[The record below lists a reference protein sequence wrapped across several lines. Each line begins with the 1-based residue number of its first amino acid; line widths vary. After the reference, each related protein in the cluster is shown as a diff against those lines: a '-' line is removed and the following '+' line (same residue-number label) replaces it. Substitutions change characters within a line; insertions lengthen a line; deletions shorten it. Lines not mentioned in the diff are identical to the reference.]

1 MAIYT
6 VTLTSQL
13 MTADTTTLLSS
24 SATCQSSTALAGL
37 DDAHLAEWLNKRKMN
52 KKEVVLVYAAT
63 TCKVYEKA
71 DTRGALYSVDPE
83 SKAKSAFKALAK
95 QRRLF
100 TVEISSEEIS
110 SVTTAGVSW
119 TPQEKSA
126 NDIDVFLEQ
135 RKVHLGRVD
144 GRGDPISPET
154 ANKVWAD
161 AGGCCMFKGCGH
173 DLSNVPLYN
182 KGARIAYLAHIIASD
197 PDGPR
202 GTMAESHVLSNH
214 SENIMLM
221 CDAHHR
227 LIDSF
232 EPEMYKTPRL
242 QKMRREH
249 SSKVRMYRDAMRF
262 PEAQVMTLFADLGNI
277 PTHFSDSEF
286 METLLAEGFSMHPDV
301 RRHLTYQSRDDR
313 TPPDFWGNYLREMEL
328 PIRNMVQDLG
338 RPPSAD
344 VLSVFSV
351 HHTPTLLLA
360 GRIVGEARQVR
371 VFQRSRQR
379 KSWLWNSN
387 AVAHPVGTFK
397 VSGLT
402 DTQADEVLLTVE
414 LTAHIDKSALPDV
427 LAKAVTERNMP
438 WIRLTTD
445 APNGECIQRKEDL
458 AQVVDV
464 ARRAINAIQD
474 KMRAKRVHLIV
485 VCPVSA
491 AFSIGQLIQ
500 AGHHAIFIL
509 YDRPNGQQ
517 LFKEAFSINGHSIV
531 PPAGS
536 LHPAISIR

>member
-1 MAIYT
+1 MFCSI
-6 VTLTSQL
+6 TLNSEP
-13 MTADTTTLLSS
+13 MTAATTTPPYS
-24 SATCQSSTALAGL
+24 SATCQSSAPLAGL
-37 DDAHLAEWLNKRKMN
+37 DDAHLAEWLNKRKMG
-52 KKEVVLVYAAT
+52 KKEVVLVHAGT

-71 DTRGALYSVDPE
+71 DPRGVLYSVDPE
-83 SKAKSAFKALAK
+83 GKAKTALKALAK
-95 QRRLF
+95 QKRLF
-100 TVEISSEEIS
+100 TVEVSSAEI
-110 SVTTAGVSW
+110 ADALRADNSW
-119 TPQEKSA
+119 VPQEKSA
-126 NDIDVFLEQ
+126 QDVDIFLEQ

-144 GRGDPISPET
+144 GRGDPISLEA

-173 DLSNVPLYN
+173 DLSNVPLYT

-202 GTMAESHVLSNH
+202 GTMTESHLLSNH
-214 SENIMLM
+214 PENIMLM

-232 EPEMYKTPRL
+232 EPGMYKAPRL
-242 QKMRREH
+242 QEMRREH
-249 SSKVRMYRDAMRF
+249 SSKVRVYRDAMRF

-277 PTHFSDSEF
+277 PTHFPDSEF
-286 METLLAEGFSMHPDV
+286 MEALLAEGFSMHPDV
-301 RRHLTYQSRDDR
+301 KRHLTYQSRDDR
-313 TPPDFWGNYLREMEL
+313 TSPDFWGNYLREMEL

-338 RPPSAD
+338 RPTSAD
-344 VLSVFSV
+344 VLAVFPV
-351 HHTPTLLLA
+351 HHTPTLVLA

-379 KSWLWNSN
+379 KSWLSNSN
-387 AVAHPVGTFK
+387 AAAHPAGTFK

-414 LTAHIDKSALPDV
+414 LTAHIDKSALPDG
-427 LAKAVTERNMP
+427 LANAVTERDMP

-464 ARRAINAIQD
+464 ARRTINAIQD

-491 AFSIGQLIQ
+491 AFSIGQLMQ

-517 LFKEAFSINGHSIV
+517 LFKEAFTINGHSII

-536 LHPAISIR
+536 SQPSISIR

>member
-1 MAIYT
+1 
-6 VTLTSQL
+6 
-13 MTADTTTLLSS
+13 MTAATTTPHFSP
-24 SATCQSSTALAGL
+24 ATCQSSAALAGF
-37 DDAHLAEWLNKRKMN
+37 DDTHLAEWLNQQKMA
-52 KKEVVLVYAAT
+52 KKEVVLVHAGT

-71 DTRGALYSVDPE
+71 DTRGVLYPVDPE
-83 SKAKSAFKALAK
+83 SKAKTALKALAK
-95 QRRLF
+95 QKRLF
-100 TVEISSEEIS
+100 TVEVSPEEMAGTL
-110 SVTTAGVSW
+110 SVDNSW
-119 TPQEKSA
+119 VLQEKSA
-126 NDIDVFLEQ
+126 QDIDVFLEQ
-135 RKVHLGRVD
+135 RKVRLGRVD

-161 AGGCCMFKGCGH
+161 AGGCCMFKGCGR
-173 DLSNVPLYN
+173 DLSNVPLYS
-182 KGARIAYLAHIIASD
+182 KSARIAYLAHIIASD

-202 GTMAESHVLSNH
+202 GTIAESHLHSNH
-214 SENIMLM
+214 PENIMLM

-232 EPEMYKTPRL
+232 EPGMYKAPRL

-262 PEAQVMTLFADLGNI
+262 PEARVMTLFADLGNI
-277 PTHFSDSEF
+277 PTHFPDSEF
-286 METLLAEGFSMHPDV
+286 MEALLAEGLSMRPDV
-301 RRHLTYQSRDDR
+301 KRHLTYQIRDDR
-313 TPPDFWGNYLREMEL
+313 TPADFWGNYLREMEL

-344 VLSVFSV
+344 VLAVFPV
-351 HHTPTLLLA
+351 HHTPTLVLA

-387 AVAHPVGTFK
+387 TAARPAGTFK

-414 LTAHIDKSALPDV
+414 LTAHIDKSALPDG
-427 LAKAVTERNMP
+427 LFKAVTERNMP

-445 APNGECIQRKEDL
+445 SPNGECIQQKEDL

-464 ARRAINAIQD
+464 ARRTINTIQD
-474 KMRAKRVHLIV
+474 KIRAKHVHLIV
-485 VCPVSA
+485 ICPVSA

-500 AGHHAIFIL
+500 AGHHAIFVL

-536 LHPAISIR
+536 SHPPISIR